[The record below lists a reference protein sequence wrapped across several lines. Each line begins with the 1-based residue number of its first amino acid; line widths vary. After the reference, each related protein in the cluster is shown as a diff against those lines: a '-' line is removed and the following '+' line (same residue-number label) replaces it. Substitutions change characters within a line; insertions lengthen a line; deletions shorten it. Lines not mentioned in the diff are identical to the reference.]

1 MNIIQA
7 TKKDIGE
14 VARLFNEYRMF
25 YKREDDIVSAAS
37 YIKERIENNESV
49 IFVVQD
55 GDDYIGFT
63 QLYPSYSSLS
73 MKRTWIL
80 NDLYVEKRARKKGIG
95 EMLLQQAKEYAKK
108 NGAKSLSLSTAID
121 NLSAQRLYEKN
132 GYQKDT
138 KFFHYELNLN
148 N

>member
-1 MNIIQA
+1 MNIFQA

-80 NDLYVEKRARKKGIG
+80 NDLYVEKEQEKRNWRNVITTSKRIRK
-95 EMLLQQAKEYAKK
+95 E
-108 NGAKSLSLSTAID
+108 
-121 NLSAQRLYEKN
+121 
-132 GYQKDT
+132 
-138 KFFHYELNLN
+138 
-148 N
+148 

>member
-1 MNIIQA
+1 MNISQA
-7 TKKDIGE
+7 TKKDIEG

-37 YIKERIENNESV
+37 YIKERIENSESV

-63 QLYPSYSSLS
+63 QLYPTYSSLS
-73 MKRTWIL
+73 MKKIWIL
-80 NDLYVEKRARKKGIG
+80 NDLYVQKRARKKGIG
-95 EMLLQQAKEYAKK
+95 KMLLQQAKEYAKN
-108 NGAKSLSLSTAID
+108 NGANSLSLSTAVD
-121 NLSAQRLYEKN
+121 NLTAQRLYEKN
-132 GYQKDT
+132 GYKKDT
-138 KFFHYELNLN
+138 QFFHYELDLN